1 MSRIIYRRRLWI
13 AVLTA
18 ALLIGVIG
26 IPWPATAA
34 PPDALTI
41 AITAR
46 AFAYAP
52 ESIRV
57 PRGARLTLTL
67 ESLDTVHGLSLDGHA
82 VEMTAEPGRS
92 SRATFVAEH
101 EGKFKFR
108 CSVSCGALH
117 PFMIGEVV
125 VEPEVPFARVTL
137 ATLVISG
144 SALAW
149 FWKR

>member
-1 MSRIIYRRRLWI
+1 MSRVLLRRRLWI
-13 AVLTA
+13 AALTA

-34 PPDALTI
+34 PPDALTV

-57 PRGARLTLTL
+57 PRGTRLTLSL

-92 SRATFVAEH
+92 SQATFVAGQN
-101 EGKFKFR
+101 GKFKFR

-117 PFMIGEVV
+117 PFMIGEIV
-125 VEPEVPFARVTL
+125 VEPEYPFARVAL
-137 ATLVISG
+137 ATLVVSAG
-144 SALAW
+144 ALAW